1 MASVTGRAPRSPV
14 AAWYAIQSAGAI
26 DAAKATTFTGDQRLD
41 RSRRNG
47 IQARSTEGADHTGRL
62 GNTQSNDTR
71 RSFIADHDFKSPVAP
86 GWASSA
92 SAASFLA

>member
-1 MASVTGRAPRSPV
+1 VTGRAPRSPV

-26 DAAKATTFTGDQRLD
+26 EAAKATTFTGDQRPD

-47 IQARSTEGADHTGRL
+47 IQARSTEGAEHTGRL

-71 RSFIADHDFKSPVAP
+71 GSFIADHDFKSPVAP

-92 SAASFLA
+92 SAASLLA